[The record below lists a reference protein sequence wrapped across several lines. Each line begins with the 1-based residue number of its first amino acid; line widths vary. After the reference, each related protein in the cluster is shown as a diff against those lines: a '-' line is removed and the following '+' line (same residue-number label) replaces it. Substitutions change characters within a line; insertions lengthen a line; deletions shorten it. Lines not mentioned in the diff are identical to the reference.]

1 MGFEVLS
8 SRDLDK
14 GTVCLRITFAP
25 PVGAIPRASYSVV
38 FGSSGDMCLL
48 PLEEGEEVPISLKFP
63 EKLAKELREAFR
75 DLYDIFDAQ

>member
-38 FGSSGDMCLL
+38 FGS
-48 PLEEGEEVPISLKFP
+48 
-63 EKLAKELREAFR
+63 
-75 DLYDIFDAQ
+75 